1 MSFFMSNDSFPDW
14 SLHHVLIWSY
24 LVLIGQIHSVKLRI
38 TFPSKSTD
46 PRKSTDDVIR
56 LYISN
61 SFSLPFISS
70 RHYVHE
76 ASHGG
81 ADESRRISPTRYMLP
96 EQVQEEEE
104 SGLISYKY
112 DDLSPAKYPID
123 PSKKD
128 VGKGLVDYS
137 LNQYSPAK
145 YPIATN
151 KKKRKATHNKESK
164 KKKKAKTGKTVQFH
178 SKVIIKTIHG
188 KSDLTEIE
196 LSNEEEYDKR
206 NSEIVVKRA
215 HQQRPMT
222 PKRMKI
228 QATIQRENG
237 NA

>member
-1 MSFFMSNDSFPDW
+1 MTSF
-14 SLHHVLIWSY
+14 V
-24 LVLIGQIHSVKLRI
+24 
-38 TFPSKSTD
+38 
-46 PRKSTDDVIR
+46 

-61 SFSLPFISS
+61 SFHRPSS
-70 RHYVHE
+70 VLVVMSMKIVTE
-76 ASHGG
+76 QASP
-81 ADESRRISPTRYMLP
+81 EESPTRYMLP

-112 DDLSPAKYPID
+112 GNLSPAKYPFD
-123 PSKKD
+123 PSEK
-128 VGKGLVDYS
+128 
-137 LNQYSPAK
+137 
-145 YPIATN
+145 
-151 KKKRKATHNKESK
+151 KKKRKATQKKESN

-188 KSDLTEIE
+188 KRKTDLTEIE
-196 LSNEEEYDKR
+196 LSNEEDYGKR
-206 NSEIVVKRA
+206 NSEFVAKRQRVKQWMKLH